1 MKKFLSSL
9 FLLTMLM
16 CVAQKANA
24 MRYEE
29 GLQQSKAMALYI
41 YAPWADNYANIMKS
55 FKAMEVKYG
64 EKYNFITMN
73 IATDEVKEFNKKSY
87 IYPNVP
93 YVLLSR
99 DKGKF
104 LRFVKSDCV
113 LDNAC
118 FASKLDVFSN

>member
-1 MKKFLSSL
+1 MKKFLTSL
-9 FLLTMLM
+9 FLLTVFV

-29 GLQQSKAMALYI
+29 ALQQQKAMAIYI
-41 YAPWADNYANIMKS
+41 YAPWADNYANVMQS
-55 FKAMEVKYG
+55 FKTMEAKYAT
-64 EKYNFITMN
+64 KYNFVTMN

-93 YVLLSR
+93 YVLLLR

-113 LDNAC
+113 TDNAC
-118 FASKLDVFSN
+118 FTSKLDLFVN

>member
-1 MKKFLSSL
+1 MKKFLSFVFL
-9 FLLTMLM
+9 F
-16 CVAQKANA
+16 VIFISISQKADA

-29 GLQQSKAMALYI
+29 GFQQQKAMALYI
-41 YAPWADNYANIMKS
+41 YAPWADNYANVMKS
-55 FKAMEVKYG
+55 FKAMEAKYG
-64 EKYNFITMN
+64 TKYNFITMN
-73 IATDEVKEFNKKSY
+73 IATDEVKEFNKRSY

-118 FASKLDVFSN
+118 FASKLDVFAN